1 MGAYPSGPRH
11 GLSLCAGGGGLDLGL
26 MLAEPDFHT
35 RCFVEWE
42 EYPRQAII
50 AGQRAGYFAPAPI
63 WDDLRTFDARPWA
76 GRIDTLLAG
85 YPCQPFSA
93 AGKRL
98 GEDDERHLWPE
109 VARCARELGPGLEWI
124 FLENVAGHV
133 SLGLETVLRELWDMG
148 FTPAAGLF
156 SAGETGA
163 AHERLRIFI
172 VAHARRSE
180 RREDPIAGRV
190 IDRDDAGREESP
202 GRPAKSGHSRGG
214 ELGHAQGLGRR
225 EGRPEPELWRGR
237 DAAAGAGG
245 AMADADGRNTGAER
259 EQRGREQRFQPPGRH
274 AGGTGDAV
282 RGELGD
288 AMADASGPRLE
299 WREQPESLGERHGTV
314 AHGPAA
320 QCGRPRVHP
329 PGPADMAGWGEVLRH
344 APHLAPAVS
353 LRDVKRAADHF
364 AQMVA
369 RGELAEAAAESIVCR
384 MADGLAA
391 RSRALRLLGNGVM
404 PLQAALAWVT
414 LAGAHG
420 LEPIEWSN
428 AKPARKNFKPAI
440 D

>member
-1 MGAYPSGPRH
+1 MNDLGFHPPRPRH
-11 GLSLCAGGGGLDLGL
+11 GLSLCAGGGGLDMGL
-26 MLAEPDFHT
+26 MLAEPGFHT

-42 EYPRQAII
+42 PYPRDVLI

-76 GRIDTLLAG
+76 GHIDTVLAG

-93 AGKRL
+93 AGQRK
-98 GEDDERHLWPE
+98 GADDERHLWPE
-109 VARCARELGPGLEWI
+109 VARVIRECAPEWV

-172 VAHARRSE
+172 VAHRPRQREREPDAFVGAVAWQDSRGGPGGCGRGFHGELADPGHAKRRSE
-180 RREDPIAGRV
+180 
-190 IDRDDAGREESP
+190 DAGRHQCDGNDP
-202 GRPAKSGHSRGG
+202 GRAQGDGRTGECGDPVGHTP
-214 ELGHAQGLGRR
+214 GLGRR
-225 EGRPEPELWRGR
+225 EGRPEPELRSGR
-237 DAAAGAGG
+237 DAAAS
-245 AMADADGRNTGAER
+245 T
-259 EQRGREQRFQPPGRH
+259 
-274 AGGTGDAV
+274 GGT
-282 RGELGD
+282 
-288 AMADASGPRLE
+288 MADASGTRPKG
-299 WREQPESLGERHGTV
+299 REQPGSPDEWHGEA
-314 AHGPAA
+314 AHGSPAERG
-320 QCGRPRVHP
+320 CPRVHA
-329 PGPADMAGWGEVLRH
+329 PGPGDAAAWASVLAD
-344 APHLAPAVS
+344 APDLAPAVS
-353 LRDVKRAADHF
+353 LGDCKRLADNLAAL
-364 AQMVA
+364 VA
-369 RGELAEAAAESIVCR
+369 EGRMEEAAAESRVR
-384 MADGLAA
+384 RVVDGLAS